1 MQFITNR
8 IRVGSGKKF
17 EELVSDLMEKK
28 AASKEV
34 IKTAAAEEKGS
45 KDEAKSSGQLD
56 VEPLHQTGEST
67 TMPKKGPSAKKDDAP
82 AKAAAATVKPDE
94 EGKDSGQPKAEGSEK
109 FTNDPKKPEGK
120 DAAGASTEETKEAG
134 IKGICEKCGKP
145 NFICK
150 GQCDGKKSDEKE
162 DEKDC
167 SAKVEEKKV
176 ASTTKQFVKIANLD
190 AKNKG
195 FLRKYWK
202 QLFGEEYVNALL
214 SDK

>member
-34 IKTAAAEEKGS
+34 IKTAAAEEKAS

-67 TMPKKGPSAKKDDAP
+67 TMPKKGPCAKKDEAP
-82 AKAAAATVKPDE
+82 AKAAAATVKADE

-120 DAAGASTEETKEAG
+120 DAAGASKKTTKEA
-134 IKGICEKCGKP
+134 KGFWCDKCKCKKDECGCGK
-145 NFICK
+145 
-150 GQCDGKKSDEKE
+150 DAEKTDDKE
-162 DEKDC
+162 EEKDC

-176 ASTTKQFVKIANLD
+176 ATSVKQFVKIANLD